1 MDEKQNNTKTE
12 ELDEFPEYKI
22 KTFSI
27 KDKSLKQLGELLANE
42 TSRSIII
49 LLAEE
54 ELYVNQIAETLN
66 MRVSLVIH
74 HLQKLEGLGIMDIVE
89 KPITRKTK
97 NHRFFRMRTNIF
109 LEFLEDKKIKE
120 VLQAGLKISAIGI
133 TAGVFYIG
141 KLPFSLFDKTQTTN
155 IAKAFNPDDY
165 IEVVTEIPFY
175 EQSTFSP
182 MLIIIVGLIINNII
196 SYKKR
201 KKG

>member
-1 MDEKQNNTKTE
+1 MEKKQNNTKID
-12 ELDEFPEYKI
+12 ELEDFPEYKI

-74 HLQKLEGLGIMDIVE
+74 HLQKLEGLGILDIVE

-109 LEFLEDKKIKE
+109 LEFLEDKKIKQVFKE
-120 VLQAGLKISAIGI
+120 GLKFASIGVAALISSTIPHDFFSRDTWSGLNNVNEYSSELPLMVITIGL
-133 TAGVFYIG
+133 V
-141 KLPFSLFDKTQTTN
+141 
-155 IAKAFNPDDY
+155 
-165 IEVVTEIPFY
+165 IERIHIYFK
-175 EQSTFSP
+175 
-182 MLIIIVGLIINNII
+182 N
-196 SYKKR
+196 KK
-201 KKG
+201 KM